1 MDTIAKW
8 GLIILLVFMVGCASV
23 KTVIILPNEEII
35 TVWSKKDALVKLKTA
50 EYDLITDNRG
60 RPGWMEGVLQY
71 ILAKP
76 EIKLS
81 NKEGIQ

>member
-1 MDTIAKW
+1 MGSYKWTI
-8 GLIILLVFMVGCASV
+8 IILLVFLMSCASV

-50 EYDLITDNRG
+50 EYDLTTDNRG
-60 RPGWMEGVLQY
+60 RPGWIEGLMQY

-81 NKEGIQ
+81 NKDGAQ

>member
-1 MDTIAKW
+1 MDTAIKW
-8 GLIILLVFMVGCASV
+8 GLIILLVLIMGCASV
-23 KTVIILPNEEII
+23 RTEIILPDNKII

-50 EYDLITDNRG
+50 EYDLTTDNRG
-60 RPGWMEGVLQY
+60 RPGWLEGVLQY

-81 NKEGIQ
+81 NKGNDD